1 MRERATAGRPYS
13 ARGIGSSSASA
24 HPAPPVVARALELQ
38 RQVGN
43 RVASRVLARWTKHPD
58 TEQKGVMV
66 PDVVADEFVRLNPPT
81 NG

>member
-1 MRERATAGRPYS
+1 MKERAKAARPSS
-13 ARGIGSSSASA
+13 ARGIGSSAGA
-24 HPAPPVVARALELQ
+24 RPAPPVVARALELQ

-43 RVASRVLARWTKHPD
+43 RAASRVLARWTRHPD

>member
-1 MRERATAGRPYS
+1 MKERATAARPYS
-13 ARGIGSSSASA
+13 ARRLDSSTGTV
-24 HPAPPVVARALELQ
+24 PAPPLVAHARELQ
-38 RQVGN
+38 RRIGN
-43 RVASRVLARWTKHPD
+43 RAASRVLARWIKHPD

>member
-1 MRERATAGRPYS
+1 MKERATAGRPAS
-13 ARGIGSSSASA
+13 ARRPGKGAGA
-24 HPAPPVVARALELQ
+24 VPAPPVVARALELQ

-43 RVASRVLARWTKHPD
+43 RVASRVLARWIKHPD

>member
-1 MRERATAGRPYS
+1 MKVRATAGRPSS
-13 ARGIGSSSASA
+13 ARRPGGSAGSL
-24 HPAPPVVARALELQ
+24 PAPPLVTRALELQ